1 MEQYKKLIINIL
13 ESGHSAVFTT
23 NFERI
28 FLRSLV
34 LLMLHKNR
42 FLFTAYELL
51 YLEWRK
57 SQPMVRPFLI
67 ALIIKMTTKMK
78 LGMQWLFDHL
88 VNFYF
93 IYFLLHVEE
102 LSF

>member
-51 YLEWRK
+51 YLE
-57 SQPMVRPFLI
+57 
-67 ALIIKMTTKMK
+67 
-78 LGMQWLFDHL
+78 
-88 VNFYF
+88 
-93 IYFLLHVEE
+93 
-102 LSF
+102 